1 MSIKTFMLLAA
12 GRGNRMQHLTKSLPK
27 PLLDFHG
34 KAIIE
39 WHLEKLANLGIE
51 DLVIN
56 VSYLPEK
63 IKAFIGYGKK
73 WNLNVS
79 FSEENPVLETAGGI
93 KNALHLIKT
102 DPFVVINADIY
113 THYNYLKL
121 IHFNL
126 PKDKKACL
134 FFVPNPE
141 HNLKGDYSMDLKG
154 NVIKKINDDS
164 KTFAGI
170 GIYRKCFFNDVP
182 TNSFYKLATLLE
194 SEIDKNNVCGEKIED
209 FWLDIGTPERLM
221 SPILK

>member
-34 KAIIE
+34 KALIE

-63 IKAFIGYGKK
+63 IKAFIDHGKK
-73 WNLNVS
+73 WHLNVS

-93 KNALHLIKT
+93 KKALHLIKT

-113 THYNYLKL
+113 TH
-121 IHFNL
+121 
-126 PKDKKACL
+126 
-134 FFVPNPE
+134 
-141 HNLKGDYSMDLKG
+141 
-154 NVIKKINDDS
+154 
-164 KTFAGI
+164 
-170 GIYRKCFFNDVP
+170 
-182 TNSFYKLATLLE
+182 
-194 SEIDKNNVCGEKIED
+194 
-209 FWLDIGTPERLM
+209 
-221 SPILK
+221 